1 MPVPKIIRRVSTV
14 VAAAALAWSAHANA
28 SITLSGTRLVFD
40 GKHKETSLAV
50 RNGNANILVQAWIES
65 NTPNDQGDLP
75 LAVTPALAKMRPDGQ
90 QLLRVLYAG
99 GKNALPQDKESVFW
113 LNVQEIPEGTNA
125 DGSLQVAVL
134 QRIKVFFR
142 PVGLAGTAENA
153 PGALT
158 WSIARDGAKP
168 MLQITNPTAYHVSLS
183 HITVGNGQPL
193 PSTMVAPGDTVRLPF
208 DGAGPKLAFSSIN
221 DFGGQDKFEAR
232 LDGAG
237 PVTAR
242 PVTQ

>member
-1 MPVPKIIRRVSTV
+1 MPISTILRYLSALV
-14 VAAAALAWSAHANA
+14 TAATLTWSASANA

-40 GKHKETSLAV
+40 GKYKEASLAV
-50 RNGNANILVQAWIES
+50 RNGNSNILVQAWIES
-65 NTPNDQGDLP
+65 NTPNDEGELP

-113 LNVQEIPEGTNA
+113 LNVQEIPEGTNSA
-125 DGSLQVAVL
+125 GSLQVAVL

-142 PVGLAGTAENA
+142 PKGLAGNVADA

-158 WSIARDGAKP
+158 WSIARESGKP

-183 HITVGNGQPL
+183 NISVGAGKRL
-193 PSTMVAPGDTVRLPF
+193 PATMIAPGETVRLPF
-208 DGAGPKLAFSSIN
+208 DGAGSKLTFSSIN
-221 DFGGQDKFEAR
+221 DYGGADKFEAT
-232 LDGAG
+232 LSDSS
-237 PVTAR
+237 PVTAQA
-242 PVTQ
+242 VIS